1 MPRILAENLAV
12 EFPIV
17 AQSARSL
24 RNVAMR
30 AASAIGGRVVDSTN
44 HVRLVKSLDNINIDL
59 KDGDRLGLMGPNGS
73 GKTTLIRTLS
83 GIYHAT
89 GGSLHIE
96 GKRFPMFDINVGVD
110 EEATG
115 FENIHLRGLIMGLSS
130 KEIAERTEYIAEYS
144 ELGSYL
150 DMPMRTYSS
159 GMILRLMFAIATSI
173 EGDIVLM
180 DEWLSVGD
188 ESFRIKANVRLKEI
202 TRKSGILVLA
212 SHDMNLLRE
221 TCNLGMYLENG
232 QVKHFGPIG
241 EVLDLVHPPEVTA
254 A

>member
-1 MPRILAENLAV
+1 
-12 EFPIV
+12 
-17 AQSARSL
+17 
-24 RNVAMR
+24 
-30 AASAIGGRVVDSTN
+30 
-44 HVRLVKSLDNINIDL
+44 
-59 KDGDRLGLMGPNGS
+59 
-73 GKTTLIRTLS
+73 
-83 GIYHAT
+83 
-89 GGSLHIE
+89 
-96 GKRFPMFDINVGVD
+96 
-110 EEATG
+110 
-115 FENIHLRGLIMGLSS
+115 MGLSS